1 LNIFIYIE
9 NTDNI
14 CSQVNTSFT
23 SSTLP
28 KLYLSLMSEKEF
40 IHRNSES
47 KKKSNQQ
54 NFSICGNLIIEPTR
68 VSLKKI
74 YHKKELKEIAQQSK
88 EKSFSNDE
96 TLYKN
101 NIKNKY
107 IKNNDNLSNKPSA
120 DVETI
125 GKCLFKHLYISDSDK
140 RKYFSFFVK
149 VYYSFLKV
157 IYENFFFLI
166 FLFFFFT
173 IYLKKIS
180 KIYFIQ

>member
-157 IYENFFFLI
+157 IYKIFFF
-166 FLFFFFT
+166 
-173 IYLKKIS
+173 
-180 KIYFIQ
+180 